1 MHCGKLWARNMK
13 IAGCALIMIV
23 VMTVTTSEDLCKVDP
38 RTGMF
43 HATAIGRAT
52 NRFFGKC
59 WLNLKDMHRKLD
71 SRMVVAIAD
80 YACENADFCVAKVG
94 EEDIPAFCECM
105 FDFFVANWTYRDEF
119 DEHDRQAMRRSLA
132 CMIPVLP
139 NKEVLLH
146 LNLYARKIVG

>member
-94 EEDIPAFCECM
+94 EEDIPA
-105 FDFFVANWTYRDEF
+105 TYRDEF